1 MKLLFDFFPILLFFI
16 AYKIFGIYAATAVAI
31 AAAVIQNAVFWF
43 RHRRFENMHL
53 ITLALITVLGG
64 ATLILKDKSFI
75 MWKPTAVNWMF
86 ALAFIGSQFF
96 AKKTL
101 VERMMSHAIEIPQS
115 AWRRLNISWVIFFIA
130 MGFANLYVADFYFVA
145 NAALTA
151 AANAPVEVDNC
162 ATQFSGHL
170 LGLCQTT
177 KDAEEQWVNFKL
189 FGMMGLTI
197 LFVIGQAFYLARHVK
212 DDEEST
218 SLEEAEQ
225 EQGS

>member
-31 AAAVIQNAVFWF
+31 AAAVIQNAAFWF

-53 ITLALITVLGG
+53 VTLALITVLGG
-64 ATLILKDKSFI
+64 ATLILQDKSFI

-96 AKKTL
+96 GEKTL
-101 VERMMSHAIEIPQS
+101 VERMMSHAIEIPQP
-115 AWRRLNISWVIFFIA
+115 AWRRLNMSWVVFFIA
-130 MGFANLYVADFYFVA
+130 MGFANLYVANFYFIA
-145 NAALTA
+145 DAALTA
-151 AANAPVEVDNC
+151 AAHAPVEVDDC
-162 ATQFSGHL
+162 TTQFSGQL
-170 LGLCQTT
+170 LGLCQTA

-212 DDEEST
+212 DDENNSQ
-218 SLEEAEQ
+218 LEEAEQ